1 MRLHIASHGPGNLA
15 CTVEEAT
22 LRQRHMVAY
31 DTDRIRQLTG
41 DVVDVLQRGNKTHK
55 LTEAN
60 IEQLRLVGE
69 ELARR
74 LLPGPV
80 STGIRATMGNL
91 TLELDE
97 ELVWIPWELI
107 YDGEQFLCR
116 RFDTG
121 RIVRTM
127 TPTRSTISRS
137 RKPAARMKL
146 LMMASNPS
154 GDLPQV
160 EREGTEIISQLDEG
174 GNLLAR
180 LVTEPNLGLVRREM
194 KDHDMVHFA
203 GHADRVED
211 GGQSGWRLCDGLLPT
226 TEIEN
231 MGAGRPMPLL
241 VFSNACHSG
250 AFGDPTKGAFGLA
263 HAFLTAGVRHY
274 VGTQWEVID
283 GQGAQFARHFYTDLV
298 RGASMGAAV
307 RNARNRVIAE
317 SGEGNLAW
325 ATYVLYGD
333 PNFVPLP
340 ARPQKAEPMPEPPV
354 RLGVRATAPYKGRKR
369 RPSPSSGDMRA
380 VQQNRTTQLLAGIAA
395 LSLLITAVMAVLL
408 VVRQTTHH
416 ATTST
421 RHAAPTEAVLLTV
434 ETPTNENDRQAGDAA
449 ALLAACL
456 SERVGKKVS
465 LVQQAAPGQAVAV
478 VAIEPRRLQ
487 GKLFLTVTVTKEG
500 QVVYSKII
508 PGNGGLLTTCQPI
521 ALSILNHLK

>member
-1 MRLHIASHGPGNLA
+1 MRLHLAFQGPGNLA
-15 CTVEEAT
+15 CTVAEAT

-31 DTDRIRQLTG
+31 DTDRIRQLAG
-41 DVVDVLQRGNKTHK
+41 DVLDILQRGNQTHK

-60 IEQLRLVGE
+60 LEQLRLVGE

-80 STGIRATMGNL
+80 LTDIRRTMGNL

-116 RFDTG
+116 RFDMG
-121 RIVRTM
+121 RIVRTS
-127 TPTRSTISRS
+127 TPTRAMISRS
-137 RKPAARMKL
+137 RKPASRMKL
-146 LMMASNPS
+146 LVMASNPA

-160 EREGTEIISQLDEG
+160 EREGSEIIAQLDEE

-180 LVTEPNLGLVRREM
+180 LVTEPDLGLVRREM

-203 GHADRVED
+203 GHADRLED
-211 GGQSGWRLCDGLLPT
+211 RGQPGWRLSDGILPT
-226 TEIEN
+226 SEIED

-283 GQGAQFARHFYTDLV
+283 GQGAQFARHFYKDLV
-298 RGASMGAAV
+298 RGGSMGAAV

-333 PNFVPLP
+333 PDFAPLP
-340 ARPQKAEPMPEPPV
+340 AKPKQAEPMPELPI
-354 RLGVRATAPYKGRKR
+354 RLGVRATAPYKGKKR

-380 VQQNRTTQLLAGIAA
+380 VQQNRSSQLLAGIAA
-395 LSLLITAVMAVLL
+395 LSLLVTAVMAVLL
-408 VVRQTTHH
+408 VLRQTNHHTTHNV
-416 ATTST
+416 TP
-421 RHAAPTEAVLLTV
+421 AAPTEAVLLTV
-434 ETPTNENDRQAGDAA
+434 ESHTNENDRQAGDAA

-456 SERVGKKVS
+456 SERIGKKVP
-465 LVQQAAPGQAVAV
+465 LVQQAAPGQALAV

-487 GKLFLTVTVTKEG
+487 GKLLLTVTVTKEG

-508 PGNGGLLTTCQPI
+508 PGDGGLLTACQPI
-521 ALSILNHLK
+521 ALDALKYLK